1 MKSECWWILNT
12 LQCWC
17 FPCSGKIGAQSCS
30 DPRSALTPCPE
41 NFHHDYELQWTIM
54 MHQLSNH
61 YPKSC
66 PWSFIWSWLWL
77 LMMGWGKK
85 VLMTNDYDNWDNH
98 ALHCYGQFLVPAHGW
113 GLFFTIITRAS
124 SSSSSTLFEPMVAAM
139 ARGASKSTSER
150 ILNLNLMRRLQS
162 TFKKRLQ
169 LDEHSNY
176 YTTLQPVPLKK
187 AVPLAR

>member
-41 NFHHDYELQWTIM
+41 KFHFDYELQWTIM

-66 PWSFIWSWLWL
+66 PWSFIWSRLWL
-77 LMMGWGKK
+77 LMMGWEKK
-85 VLMTNDYDNWDNH
+85 YWWPMIMTIETIM
-98 ALHCYGQFLVPAHGW
+98 HCIAMVNFWFQHMAGV
-113 GLFFTIITRAS
+113 S
-124 SSSSSTLFEPMVAAM
+124 SSQSSQEHHRRRHLPCLSPWWQPWQGAPVKARVSAFWTSTWWE
-139 ARGASKSTSER
+139 GYS
-150 ILNLNLMRRLQS
+150 
-162 TFKKRLQ
+162 
-169 LDEHSNY
+169 
-176 YTTLQPVPLKK
+176 QPLRKDYN
-187 AVPLAR
+187 